1 MTAPTSEGA
10 YDHLATK
17 ADVGLLRS
25 DLEHF
30 RADIA
35 RRLRWL
41 GIAVIGAFGV
51 MMSVAVAFIKLTC

>member
-1 MTAPTSEGA
+1 MTAPTEGA

-25 DLEHF
+25 DLERF

-35 RRLRWL
+35 RRLRRL
-41 GIAVIGAFGV
+41 GIAAIGAFGV
-51 MMSVAVAFIKLTC
+51 MMGVAAAFIKLAC